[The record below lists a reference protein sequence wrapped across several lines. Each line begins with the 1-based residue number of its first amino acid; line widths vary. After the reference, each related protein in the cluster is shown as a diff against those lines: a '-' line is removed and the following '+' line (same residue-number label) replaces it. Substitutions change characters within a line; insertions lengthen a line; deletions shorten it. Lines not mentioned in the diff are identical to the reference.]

1 MDFKE
6 SVKVYLESCKNN
18 KCCSVGQG
26 TNGKESAVYT
36 PSAIR
41 IKAIKPFEA
50 VRQLVELGIPK
61 NAATEA
67 VRKAMADKTKIQSIT
82 DRLCCECAEEINSLS
97 EEFEDEKS
105 AMNDARRKA
114 ALAKQNAYDA
124 YKTEKFNSK
133 KAAREERIK
142 NSLAKKTAKY
152 EHQAERYAQ
161 GSSAVKSDKIKRTI
175 AGILM
180 AAALGG
186 AAVGVNKAD
195 PDFYTN
201 AKQSIENYKDG
212 REAEKTKGWAAKN
225 VGNVGNAE
233 NEASIMRMRKTL
245 GY

>member
-1 MDFKE
+1 MFFIVSNFIFFVLCLINFLNHKDNYIEIFYGEVIMDFKE

-36 PSAIR
+36 PSATR

-50 VRQLVELGIPK
+50 VRQ
-61 NAATEA
+61 
-67 VRKAMADKTKIQSIT
+67 AMADKTKIQSIT

-105 AMNDARRKA
+105 AMNDSKRKA

-133 KAAREERIK
+133 KATREERIK
-142 NSLAKKTAKY
+142 NSLARKTAKY

-186 AAVGVNKAD
+186 AAVGVNKVN

-201 AKQSIENYKDG
+201 AKQSIEN
-212 REAEKTKGWAAKN
+212 
-225 VGNVGNAE
+225 
-233 NEASIMRMRKTL
+233 
-245 GY
+245 

>member
-1 MDFKE
+1 
-6 SVKVYLESCKNN
+6 
-18 KCCSVGQG
+18 
-26 TNGKESAVYT
+26 
-36 PSAIR
+36 
-41 IKAIKPFEA
+41 
-50 VRQLVELGIPK
+50 
-61 NAATEA
+61 
-67 VRKAMADKTKIQSIT
+67 
-82 DRLCCECAEEINSLS
+82 
-97 EEFEDEKS
+97 
-105 AMNDARRKA
+105 MNDAKRKA

-133 KAAREERIK
+133 KATREERIK
-142 NSLAKKTAKY
+142 NSLARKTAKY

-186 AAVGVNKAD
+186 AAVGVNKVN

-212 REAEKTKGWAAKN
+212 KEAEKLKERA
-225 VGNVGNAE
+225 AE
-233 NEASIMRMRKTL
+233 NKARNMAEIKKF